1 LKLDA
6 IEFLHRVCLHIPGL
20 YEALIRYYG
29 YYSNAARGNRKKLG
43 LEPDILDGKFG
54 EVDVIDDAPSKR
66 ACRKSWAQLIY
77 KVYEVDPL
85 LCPNCGSQMKFI
97 AFIQSHIE
105 IKKILKHIKLWPVE
119 YPENSVN
126 ARASPNNYS
135 LNLDLLSKQ
144 VNSRHINL

>member
-1 LKLDA
+1 VSVGD
-6 IEFLHRVCLHIPGL
+6 
-20 YEALIRYYG
+20 
-29 YYSNAARGNRKKLG
+29 
-43 LEPDILDGKFG
+43 
-54 EVDVIDDAPSKR
+54 VDVIDDAPSKKV
-66 ACRKSWAQLIY
+66 CIKSWAQLIY

-105 IKKILKHIKLWPVE
+105 IKKILKHIELWPVE

-126 ARASPNNYS
+126 ARASPNNYT

-144 VNSRHINL
+144 VNSKHINL